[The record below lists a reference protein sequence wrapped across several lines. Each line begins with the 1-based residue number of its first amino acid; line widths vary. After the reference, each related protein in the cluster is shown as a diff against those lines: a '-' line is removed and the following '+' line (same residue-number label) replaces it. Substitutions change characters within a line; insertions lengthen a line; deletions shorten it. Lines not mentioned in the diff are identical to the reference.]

1 MSNFWKEE
9 QLKSESMIS
18 LNNMRTRHHRTRYQI
33 VCCIVLLSALVITGR
48 ESMADSIVCN
58 DIADVSIDE
67 WYPDENFNYKT
78 RLVVATNKNIHHGI
92 ARALFRFDISSDI
105 EVADIKS
112 AKIYLSA
119 CADCGGGNGGR
130 VGFFA
135 LNEPF
140 DEAAD
145 TWSSLEGG
153 DWDDSVYSEAT
164 LPEGNSWN
172 QAENGEPPPDV
183 KGFDITPVLRDNFDK
198 VRANGIM
205 MRFLDEHQEPFT
217 HQNVASRE
225 STDPLDFSPRIIIQQ
240 KEPICPAEVMFQEE
254 PKTLHQLRRF
264 RDQVLEKTP
273 AGRTFIGLYYG
284 CAPKI
289 SALLSANEDL
299 RLQARTVLKRL
310 LAIILP

>member
-1 MSNFWKEE
+1 MPSLWKEE
-9 QLKSESMIS
+9 PLKFESRIS
-18 LNNMRTRHHRTRYQI
+18 LNNMRARHHRARYQI
-33 VCCIVLLSALVITGR
+33 VWCILLLSALVLTGGQ
-48 ESMADSIVCN
+48 SMAASVRCE

-92 ARALFRFDISSDI
+92 ARALFRFDIPSDI
-105 EVADIKS
+105 EVAEIKS
-112 AKIYLSA
+112 ANIYLSA
-119 CADCGGGNGGR
+119 CANCGGGNGGT

-135 LNEPF
+135 LNKPF

-153 DWDDSVYSEAT
+153 DWDDSVYSQAI

-172 QAENGEPPPDV
+172 QAENGESPPDV
-183 KGFDITPVLRDNFDK
+183 KGFDITPLIQDNLDK

-225 STDPLDFSPRIIIQQ
+225 SSDPLDFHPFLIIQQ
-240 KEPICPAEVMFQEE
+240 KEPICPAEVMFQGE
-254 PKTLHQLRRF
+254 PETLNQLRKF
-264 RDQVLEKTP
+264 RDQVLSKTP
-273 AGRTFIGLYYG
+273 AGKTFIKLYYRF
-284 CAPKI
+284 APEI
-289 SALLSANEDL
+289 SALLSANQEL
-299 RLQARTVLKRL
+299 RLQARTALKRL
-310 LAIILP
+310 LER

>member
-1 MSNFWKEE
+1 MLNLWKEE

-18 LNNMRTRHHRTRYQI
+18 LNNMWAKYNKALSQL
-33 VCCIVLLSALVITGR
+33 VWCVLLLPALILASGKA
-48 ESMADSIVCN
+48 MAASIVCE

-78 RLVVATNKNIHHGI
+78 RLIVATNKNIHHGI
-92 ARALFRFDISSDI
+92 ARGLFRFDIPPDV
-105 EVADIKS
+105 EAADIKS
-112 AKIYLSA
+112 ASIYLSA
-119 CADCGGGNGGR
+119 CANCGGGNGGT

-135 LNEPF
+135 LNKPF
-140 DEAAD
+140 DEASD

-153 DWDDSVYSEAT
+153 DWDDSVYSEAI
-164 LPEGNSWN
+164 LPAGNTWN
-172 QAENGEPPPDV
+172 QAENGEPPPNV
-183 KGFDITPVLRDNFDK
+183 KGFNITPLLRDNLDK
-198 VRANGIM
+198 VKANGIM
-205 MRFLDEHQEPFT
+205 MRFLDEHQEPYT

-225 STDPLDFSPRIIIQQ
+225 STDPLDFHPFLIIQQ
-240 KEPICPAEVMFQEE
+240 KEPICPAEVMFQGE
-254 PKTLHQLRRF
+254 PENLNQLRKF

-299 RLQARTVLKRL
+299 RLQARTVVKKMLTM
-310 LAIILP
+310 ILP

>member
-1 MSNFWKEE
+1 MSNLWKEE
-9 QLKSESMIS
+9 PLKSESMIS
-18 LNNMRTRHHRTRYQI
+18 LNNVRAKHNRSRQQI
-33 VCCIVLLSALVITGR
+33 VWCALLLSVLVLTGGQ
-48 ESMADSIVCN
+48 SIGASIVCK
-58 DIADVSIDE
+58 DIADVYIDE

-92 ARALFRFDISSDI
+92 ARTLFRFEIPSDI
-105 EVADIKS
+105 EVTDIKS
-112 AKIYLSA
+112 ACIYLSA
-119 CADCGGGNGGR
+119 CANCGGGNGGT

-135 LNEPF
+135 LNKPF
-140 DEAAD
+140 DEATE

-153 DWDDSVYSEAT
+153 DWDDSVYSEAV
-164 LPEGNSWN
+164 LPAGNSWN
-172 QAENGEPPPDV
+172 QAENGEPPSDV
-183 KGFDITPVLRDNFDK
+183 KGFNITPLLQDNLEK

-225 STDPLDFSPRIIIQQ
+225 STDPLDFSPRLIIQQ

-254 PKTLHQLRRF
+254 PETLHQLRRF

-273 AGRTFIGLYYG
+273 AGRTFIGLYYD

-289 SALLSANEDL
+289 SALLSANEVL

-310 LAIILP
+310 LTIILP

>member
-1 MSNFWKEE
+1 MLSLWKEE
-9 QLKSESMIS
+9 PLKLESMIS
-18 LNNMRTRHHRTRYQI
+18 LNNMKTRHHKARHQI
-33 VCCIVLLSALVITGR
+33 VWCILLLSALVLTGGQ
-48 ESMADSIVCN
+48 SMAASVRCE

-92 ARALFRFDISSDI
+92 ARALFRFDIPSDI
-105 EVADIKS
+105 EVAEIKS
-112 AKIYLSA
+112 ANIYLSA
-119 CADCGGGNGGR
+119 CANCGGGNGGT

-135 LNEPF
+135 LNKPF

-153 DWDDSVYSEAT
+153 DWDDSVYSQAI

-183 KGFDITPVLRDNFDK
+183 KGFNITPLLRDNLDK

-225 STDPLDFSPRIIIQQ
+225 SSDPLDFHPFLIIQQ
-240 KEPICPAEVMFQEE
+240 KEPICPAEVMFQGE
-254 PKTLHQLRRF
+254 PETLNQLRKF
-264 RDQVLEKTP
+264 RDQVLSKTP
-273 AGRTFIGLYYG
+273 AGKTFIKLYYRF
-284 CAPKI
+284 APEI
-289 SALLSANEDL
+289 SALLSANQEL
-299 RLQARTVLKRL
+299 RLQARTALKRL
-310 LAIILP
+310 LER